1 MSEPLKVGV
10 PLGIGD
16 TWWVLL
22 KLEALKAQHKGRPLH
37 VYIQTSP
44 NHATHNFVEL
54 FPHVVD
60 RVVVSD
66 QAPYDIYKEL
76 HDHQQ
81 PKYSALS
88 ECQGIRGLDYY
99 LQANGHLERGEHI
112 ETYLPELGRPNYEL
126 RPKIDGGIMR
136 WARMF
141 TNDVLVYPSGL
152 GPNEGF
158 HRNTFSPKHWADTI
172 NGIAEAYAKKPGSV
186 TVIGAPT
193 HDDLGQWERIK
204 PHVNAEL
211 YARGKIRNRVGLT
224 THAQVSAMILS
235 SRAVVG
241 LNSGLTI
248 IAPAWRVPTVGLW
261 ALEGFGMPVNFPEQM
276 ARSWL
281 NPEVPHY
288 YRVMPFGAEY
298 TTPENVVDLTL
309 TVLRDAGE
317 AL

>member
-1 MSEPLKVGV
+1 MLDPLKVGV

-16 TWWVLL
+16 VWWVML
-22 KLEALKAQHKGRPLH
+22 KLEALKAQHSGRPLH

-60 RVVVSD
+60 KVVVSE
-66 QAPYDIYKEL
+66 QAPYDIYQEL
-76 HDHQQ
+76 RDHRQ
-81 PKYSALS
+81 PKYSALP
-88 ECQGIRGLDYY
+88 ECAGIQGLNYY
-99 LQANGHLERGEHI
+99 LQANGHVERGEHLQ
-112 ETYLPELGRPNYEL
+112 TYLPELGRPNYAL
-126 RPKIDGGIMR
+126 RPKIDGGLLR
-136 WARMF
+136 WARAF
-141 TNDVLVYPSGL
+141 TDDVLVYPSGV

-158 HRNTFSPKHWADTI
+158 HRNTFTPEHWAGVI
-172 NGIAEAYAKKPGSV
+172 NGLAEAFGRKGGSV

-193 HDDLGQWERIK
+193 PDDLGQWERIK
-204 PHVNAEL
+204 PYLDSEL
-211 YARGKIRNRVGLT
+211 YARGKIKNRVGLT

-248 IAPAWRVPTVGLW
+248 VAPAWGVPTVGLW

-276 ARSWL
+276 SRAWL
-281 NPEVPHY
+281 DPEVPHH
-288 YRVMPFGAEY
+288 YRVMPFGAQY
-298 TTPENVVDLTL
+298 TTPTNVIDLTL

-317 AL
+317 PL